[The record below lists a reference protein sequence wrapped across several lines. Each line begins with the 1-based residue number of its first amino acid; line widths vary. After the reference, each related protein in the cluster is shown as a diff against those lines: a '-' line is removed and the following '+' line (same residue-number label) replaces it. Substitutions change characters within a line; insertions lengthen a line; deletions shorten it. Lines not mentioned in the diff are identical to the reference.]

1 MSKAHKCISV
11 GIRVLLM
18 AVFGYLI
25 FHTVGIYN
33 YPTQNF
39 FSIFLYGPVYVL
51 FCIWNVVCI
60 LLFLFN
66 KRSKPLSWISG
77 IVCVVLFMIVS
88 GMGVYWDEVLPYK
101 SGVDMPSKQIM
112 EAVGTAVY
120 GNAQMEESYT
130 SSENIHLGKIIIEK
144 GDMEFHSPNSDQN
157 LQVSISY
164 AEHSPKLIR
173 DMLLEGAKKDMM
185 RYMFY
190 DAQGVLQ
197 SDIVRSG
204 ETDAF
209 RYDYRYIENEGVAY
223 IVIEDADAYVDYYL
237 HVSVNDTTGLNV
249 ERIID
254 CLASCAK
261 A

>member
-1 MSKAHKCISV
+1 
-11 GIRVLLM
+11 M
-18 AVFGYLI
+18 ALQSA
-25 FHTVGIYN
+25 N
-33 YPTQNF
+33 
-39 FSIFLYGPVYVL
+39 
-51 FCIWNVVCI
+51 
-60 LLFLFN
+60 
-66 KRSKPLSWISG
+66 
-77 IVCVVLFMIVS
+77 
-88 GMGVYWDEVLPYK
+88 E
-101 SGVDMPSKQIM
+101 
-112 EAVGTAVY
+112 
-120 GNAQMEESYT
+120 
-130 SSENIHLGKIIIEK
+130 
-144 GDMEFHSPNSDQN
+144 DQN
-157 LQVSISY
+157 LRVLISY
-164 AEHSPKLIR
+164 AEHSPKLIC

-223 IVIEDADAYVDYYL
+223 IVIEDADAYVYYYL
-237 HVSVNDTTGLNV
+237 KVSVNDTTDLNV